1 MKNRSVTLSI
11 CSECSTDTDLM
22 DGMKEWP
29 RAFESFV
36 LTTQLRSYEV
46 TVKHVQIG
54 TMNILGGFE
63 KSTAIKTL
71 VNDNKSVLK
80 SLKTPANIEDF
91 AEQEGYRSQ
100 ANRVY
105 ISHDHIF
112 HCPAG

>member
-11 CSECSTDTDLM
+11 CSECSPDTDLM
-22 DGMKEWP
+22 DGMKDWP

-36 LTTQLRSYEV
+36 LTTQLRSYKV

-80 SLKTPANIEDF
+80 SLKTPANIE
-91 AEQEGYRSQ
+91 G
-100 ANRVY
+100 
-105 ISHDHIF
+105 I
-112 HCPAG
+112 C